1 MKITSEIVGG
11 LRNSSYLYY
20 IRKEIIKTAIMNRKA
35 LLNKIKDLSNKYQIV
50 LKWDKIKLQNE
61 DELNNILG
69 MIGRIYKYNN

>member
-1 MKITSEIVGG
+1 MKK
-11 LRNSSYLYY
+11 
-20 IRKEIIKTAIMNRKA
+20 KE
-35 LLNKIKDLSNKYQIV
+35 LLNQIADLSNKYQIV